1 MKVERVKNIDSL
13 PEKIE
18 KKIRQRKKEAHLDIY
33 LYENRLYISAS
44 LGQKKKAGYEINIRE
59 IKKKVMGEW
68 EIMIYKKEPKKG
80 EVVAQVINYPIS
92 IIKIDLDPWNCLPQ
106 RVIFKDKTGEVI
118 KKMKLKEEVNDK
130 YKNTYDQIAHFYLKK
145 FQ

>member
-1 MKVERVKNIDSL
+1 MKVERIKNIDSL

-18 KKIRQRKKEAHLDIY
+18 KKIRQSKKEAYLDIY
-33 LYENRLYISAS
+33 LHENHLYIVAS
-44 LGQKKKAGYEINIRE
+44 LGQKKKAGYEINIAK
-59 IKKKVMGEW
+59 IKKKAVGEW
-68 EIMIYKKEPKKG
+68 EILICKKEPKKE

-92 IIKIDLDPWNCLPQ
+92 IIKIDLEPWNCLPQ

-130 YKNTYDQIAHFYLKK
+130 YKNTYGQ
-145 FQ
+145 